1 MHYPHQNQDPSQK
14 AQFLPP
20 ESPWRGAHMGGEEPF
35 RSPPG
40 QPGFVQ
46 GSGIKLPSLP
56 RLGGQQP
63 QNVSQRP
70 PNQPS
75 FAQMVQ
81 AHQNYSPTYA
91 NPAGRTVDS
100 RGKPQGKLPQSGE
113 RPLSASTGGK
123 EAESDPGAQI
133 LGTVNA
139 QTMPKVNTSYGMS
152 SLNTVLPG
160 MVPNQFSSGPSDN
173 RLSCETAHNPLS
185 MQQLTLDDRRGSAAS
200 QLSGQTGHNQ
210 EAERYGLRSLL
221 DVLESKNNEKRSVIL
236 GSDLSQIGLDLTS
249 STERLSHTF
258 ASPWQETSKNPVIPD
273 FKLPTCYSIGTVVPQ
288 QQKLQSFDEGALF
301 YIFYTMPRD
310 AMQEAAAVELTN
322 RSWRYHKELKMWL
335 TKDPLSEPVQTNNQ
349 EESGIYIFFDPTTWK
364 KTKKE
369 YILYYPDIA

>member
-1 MHYPHQNQDPSQK
+1 MQYPHQNQDSAQK

-20 ESPWRGAHMGGEEPF
+20 ESPWRGAHIGSEESL
-35 RSPPG
+35 RVPPG
-40 QPGFVQ
+40 QPGFSQ
-46 GSGIKLPSLP
+46 GSAIKLPSLP

-63 QNVSQRP
+63 QNISQRP

-81 AHQNYSPTYA
+81 AHQNYPPGYA
-91 NPAGRTVDS
+91 GSAARADS
-100 RGKPQGKLPQSGE
+100 RGKRQGKIPQPVGK
-113 RPLSASTGGK
+113 PLSTGAGGK
-123 EAESDPGAQI
+123 EAEGDSGAQI

-139 QTMPKVNTSYGMS
+139 QMMPKVNTSYGMS

-160 MVPNQFSSGPSDN
+160 MVPNQPSSGTPEN
-173 RLSCETAHNPLS
+173 RHTYETAQNSL
-185 MQQLTLDDRRGSAAS
+185 MMRRLTLDDRRVSGAS
-200 QLSGQTGHNQ
+200 PVSGQAGPNQ
-210 EAERYGLRSLL
+210 EAEKYGLRSLL
-221 DVLESKNNEKRSVIL
+221 DVLESKNKEKQSVVL
-236 GSDLSQIGLDLTS
+236 GSDMSQIGLDLAS
-249 STERLSHTF
+249 DTERLSHTF

-273 FKLPTCYSIGTVVPQ
+273 FRLPSCYSIDTVVPQ
-288 QQKLQSFDEGALF
+288 QQKLQNFDEGALF

-364 KTKKE
+364 KIKKE